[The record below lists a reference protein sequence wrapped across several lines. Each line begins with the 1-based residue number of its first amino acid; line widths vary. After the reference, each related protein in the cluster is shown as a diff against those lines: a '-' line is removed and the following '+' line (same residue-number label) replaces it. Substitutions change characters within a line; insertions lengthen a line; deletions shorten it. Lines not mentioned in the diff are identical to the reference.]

1 MHQSNFNGQ
10 CSDRNG
16 RYPVA
21 DQCDKYIECRDGVP
35 EEKYCDDGLL
45 FNANASLFTF
55 PCQYPIDVKCESR
68 ARLQVAQVFSNNINI
83 SFLPEKRLMK

>member
-1 MHQSNFNGQ
+1 MHQTTFDGQ
-10 CSDRNG
+10 CLDRNG

-21 DQCDKYIECRDGVP
+21 DQCDKYIECKNGVP

-68 ARLQVAQVFSNNINI
+68 ARLQVAQVFPNKLHPQTKKN
-83 SFLPEKRLMK
+83 